1 MYPRAVAISTHW
13 RLADFAHGIFV
24 LISEGTVKDEII
36 SLVKKEIK
44 PEQPQTKYVT
54 QQFGRKLEYD
64 VMLVESQGEDRF
76 AITPAK
82 FGPKIVFRWRGEL
95 ISGFFNDETL
105 VEDLTPSTFYVLVG
119 TYKIRNWNG
128 RDWNNINVHGLISMD
143 EIAAYNKSEK
153 AQSEEI
159 DAKIDSHKGPEVVED
174 VTPEPTE

>member
-1 MYPRAVAISTHW
+1 M
-13 RLADFAHGIFV
+13 
-24 LISEGTVKDEII
+24 
-36 SLVKKEIK
+36 
-44 PEQPQTKYVT
+44 
-54 QQFGRKLEYD
+54 
-64 VMLVESQGEDRF
+64 
-76 AITPAK
+76 
-82 FGPKIVFRWRGEL
+82 FRWRGEL

-143 EIAAYNKSEK
+143 EIAAYNKTDK
-153 AQSEEI
+153 AQDEEI